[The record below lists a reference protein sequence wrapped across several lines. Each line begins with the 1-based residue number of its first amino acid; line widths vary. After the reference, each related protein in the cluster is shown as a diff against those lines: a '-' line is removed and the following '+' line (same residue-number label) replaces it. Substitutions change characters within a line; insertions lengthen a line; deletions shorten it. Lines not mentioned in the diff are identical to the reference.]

1 METTRISEPP
11 PVLRVPDTTG
21 EGLLERAGQ
30 SHWTM
35 LALLLTA
42 PFMVVLDFFIVN
54 VAIPSLS
61 LDLHAGS
68 TTIEWVVAG
77 YGLTTAIG
85 LVAAG
90 RLGDRAGRMRVF
102 WAGMLVFTVA
112 SAVCGIAPSGETL
125 VAARLVQGLGAALV
139 TPQVLSILSV
149 VYQGKERARAFGVYG
164 MTLGLAAVLGQLI
177 GGLLIQA
184 DLLGLGWRACFLI
197 NVPIGLVALA
207 LVPRVVPESRVEG
220 AGRLDLTGMGLITVG
235 LAAVVLPL
243 IEGREQGWPLWTWL
257 CLAASPL
264 ILGVF
269 GIHQGR
275 LRNRG
280 GEPLLDPALFRERAF
295 TAGLLTTLTFFASMA
310 SFFLVLALYLQPG
323 RGLDALQAGLVFT
336 ILAVAYLAASMR
348 APELAARYGR
358 RLPALGGVVLAAGH
372 ATLAATVSSIGVTST
387 VLYLTPGLLLAGA
400 GMGLV
405 LTPLTTTVLVS
416 LPAERAGAASGA
428 LATMQNVGNALG
440 VALIG
445 VVFFDAVHAGY
456 AHAFVRSTLVL
467 AGFGLLLA
475 LFTRMLPPHDRG

>member
-1 METTRISEPP
+1 
-11 PVLRVPDTTG
+11 V
-21 EGLLERAGQ
+21 
-30 SHWTM
+30 
-35 LALLLTA
+35 
-42 PFMVVLDFFIVN
+42 
-54 VAIPSLS
+54 
-61 LDLHAGS
+61 
-68 TTIEWVVAG
+68 
-77 YGLTTAIG
+77 
-85 LVAAG
+85 
-90 RLGDRAGRMRVF
+90 
-102 WAGMLVFTVA
+102 
-112 SAVCGIAPSGETL
+112 
-125 VAARLVQGLGAALV
+125 
-139 TPQVLSILSV
+139 
-149 VYQGKERARAFGVYG
+149 
-164 MTLGLAAVLGQLI
+164 
-177 GGLLIQA
+177 
-184 DLLGLGWRACFLI
+184 
-197 NVPIGLVALA
+197 
-207 LVPRVVPESRVEG
+207 
-220 AGRLDLTGMGLITVG
+220 
-235 LAAVVLPL
+235 
-243 IEGREQGWPLWTWL
+243 
-257 CLAASPL
+257 

-275 LRNRG
+275 LRTRG

-295 TAGLLTTLTFFASMA
+295 TAGLLTTLAFFASMA

-336 ILAVAYLAASMR
+336 ILAVAYLAASLR

-372 ATLAATVSSIGVTST
+372 ATLAATVSGIGVTSN
-387 VLYLTPGLLLAGA
+387 VLYLTPGLLLTGA

-428 LATMQNVGNALG
+428 LSTMQNVGNALG

>member
-1 METTRISEPP
+1 
-11 PVLRVPDTTG
+11 
-21 EGLLERAGQ
+21 
-30 SHWTM
+30 
-35 LALLLTA
+35 
-42 PFMVVLDFFIVN
+42 
-54 VAIPSLS
+54 
-61 LDLHAGS
+61 
-68 TTIEWVVAG
+68 
-77 YGLTTAIG
+77 
-85 LVAAG
+85 
-90 RLGDRAGRMRVF
+90 
-102 WAGMLVFTVA
+102 
-112 SAVCGIAPSGETL
+112 
-125 VAARLVQGLGAALV
+125 
-139 TPQVLSILSV
+139 VLSILSV
-149 VYQGKERARAFGVYG
+149 VYQGKERARAFGIYG

-207 LVPRVVPESRVEG
+207 LVPRVVPESRIEG
-220 AGRLDLTGMGLITVG
+220 AGRLDLTGMGLITIG

-257 CLAASPL
+257 CLAASPV

-269 GIHQGR
+269 GLHQGR
-275 LRNRG
+275 LRTRG

-295 TAGLLTTLTFFASMA
+295 TAGLLTTLAFFATMA

-336 ILAVAYLAASMR
+336 ILAVAYLAASVR
-348 APELAARYGR
+348 APELAARHGR

-372 ATLAATVSSIGVTST
+372 ATLAATASAIGVTSN
-387 VLYLTPGLLLAGA
+387 VLYLAPGLLLAGA

-428 LATMQNVGNALG
+428 LSTMQNVGNALG

-445 VVFFDAVHAGY
+445 VIFFDAVHAGY

-467 AGFGLLLA
+467 AGFALLLA
-475 LFTRMLPPHDRG
+475 LLTCMLPARDRG